1 MANVHKKTKL
11 RGFLIWVSLFK
22 SDLHKGSNLSWEKHH
37 LPFLRGS
44 SLPNTTRHSVIILPR
59 NLLYLFYLFYLNPR
73 HISTSP
79 LGWNQVKLL
88 NGFLSFENN
97 FFGVGNPYQTWIPKN
112 IEEKKLRLNPK
123 VHSLRHCY
131 IIPLHWLNS
140 PSWRVKGYS
149 TEHPRWNAKQALG
162 YLFSWLC
169 FLGGRSVGV
178 LRLVLLQ
185 SPSFGRVVLVMT
197 FILFRWELV
206 DISSQATPHNWNPWH
221 IRSFLEKISQS

>member
-1 MANVHKKTKL
+1 MSFFWHKDGKCSQKNPKL

-88 NGFLSFENN
+88 NGFLFFENN

-131 IIPLHWLNS
+131 TIPLHWLNS

-149 TEHPRWNAKQALG
+149 HEHPRWNAKQALG
-162 YLFSWLC
+162 YLF
-169 FLGGRSVGV
+169 LGFVFWEEPDGGSVETC
-178 LRLVLLQ
+178 LVAK
-185 SPSFGRVVLVMT
+185 SKF
-197 FILFRWELV
+197 W
-206 DISSQATPHNWNPWH
+206 
-221 IRSFLEKISQS
+221 